1 MLIKNLFYI
10 PIFAIGL
17 TAALHATA
25 YLHNVTR
32 QQILRFWCFFIAT
45 IASMTAVCYFSG
57 KLSFLLAWEA
67 MGLASAG
74 LVSFEAHEKSVR
86 KATWIYLMACHAGA
100 CALMLAGV
108 FLMRPDAWVAAFAC
122 AVIGFGLKIGFPP
135 FHSWLPEAHPA
146 APAPA
151 SAIMSGAMIPLGF
164 CGILRFFPFSD
175 LSAFDAQVFGWTVL
189 ILGIIGAVGG
199 ILFALP
205 QVNLKRLLAF
215 SSVENMGVIAMGF
228 GLAAI
233 TFGRGAEKH
242 IVNLAIA
249 GAFIH
254 ILNHAFLKGALFL
267 GAGSVLR
274 QTGTLNQDKLGGLL
288 RRMPFTGTLFTINA
302 FGLSGLPPMNGFLGE
317 LAIYFA
323 SFLAIKTGDA
333 PLVVAGF
340 LTSISLALTGG
351 FASAAYAKTIGCT
364 FLGEPRSDGAVNAVE
379 TPKRMWIA
387 QLLLTLLSF
396 AMIPTS
402 IYFID
407 SMTKGYATRIF
418 IDVTVIGGIF
428 TSLVIS
434 LLLFRRF
441 VCPQGKE
448 KPRLPVWDCGYDK
461 PTARMAYTA
470 TAFTQPLVDL
480 FRPFLRSRRHVIPF
494 KGDPSSPSDAAIA
507 CETDDLALGGL
518 WRPLFTK
525 IARIF
530 QVAHLLQNGSLHL
543 YILIILIA
551 VMVLLAAALI
561 S

>member
-1 MLIKNLFYI
+1 MLIKLNFYI

-17 TAALHATA
+17 AAAMHATA
-25 YLHNVTR
+25 YLHNVNR
-32 QQILRFWCFFIAT
+32 SQLLRFWGFFIAT
-45 IASMTAVCYFSG
+45 IVSMALVNFLNN
-57 KLSFLLAWEA
+57 KLLFLLAWEA

-74 LVSFEAHEKSVR
+74 LVAFESHEKSVR

-108 FLMRPDAWVAAFAC
+108 FLMRSDAWIAAFAC

-164 CGILRFFPFSD
+164 CGMMKFFLFSE
-175 LSAFDAQVFGWTVL
+175 LNISQMQIYGWVFL
-189 ILGIIGAVGG
+189 ILGVIGAVGG
-199 ILFALP
+199 ILFSLP

-228 GLAAI
+228 GLGALAL
-233 TFGRGAEKH
+233 GREAEKH
-242 IVNLAIA
+242 IVDLAVA
-249 GAFIH
+249 GALAH

-267 GAGSVLR
+267 GAGSIFR
-274 QTGTLNQDKLGGLL
+274 QTGTLNQDELGGLL
-288 RRMPFTGTLFTINA
+288 KRMPFTGTLFTVNA
-302 FGLSGLPPMNGFLGE
+302 FSLAGLPPMNGFLGE

-323 SFLAIKTGDA
+323 SFLAVKTGD
-333 PLVVAGF
+333 PVLITAGF
-340 LTSISLALTGG
+340 ITAVSLALTGG
-351 FASAAYAKTIGCT
+351 LAATSYAKVIGCT
-364 FLGEPRSDGAVNAVE
+364 LLGEPRSGNAKNAIE

-387 QLLLTLLSF
+387 QLFLTILSI
-396 AMIPTS
+396 AMIPGTIYLIHSITS
-402 IYFID
+402 
-407 SMTKGYATRIF
+407 GYKTRIF
-418 IDVTVIGGIF
+418 IEAASFGVIF
-428 TSLVIS
+428 TIIVA
-434 LLLFRRF
+434 LLLLIRRYA
-441 VCPQGKE
+441 CPRGKE
-448 KPRLPVWDCGYDK
+448 KPRRPVWDCGYEN
-461 PTARMAYTA
+461 PTARMAYTS

-480 FRPFLRSRRHVIPF
+480 FRPFLRSRHHVIPF

-507 CETDDLALGGL
+507 CETDDLALGGF

-525 IARIF
+525 VARLF

-551 VMVLLAAALI
+551 VMALLVSALM